1 MVYEIILGREEAD
14 KEKWGVE
21 GSILLGKQYVKM
33 GQVTTLSQPVYL
45 DMNRAHV
52 VFVCGKRGSGK
63 SYCLGVIAEGIA
75 TMEEKYREKLSVLML
90 DTMGIYWTMKYANHQ
105 DELLLKEWGMEGKAI
120 DNVRIFTPAGYFKE
134 YKDKGIPA
142 DFSFAINPAELAP
155 EDWNLTFDLNAND
168 PLAVFIERTILI
180 LKKEDKQFDIPDII
194 DAMDKDER
202 EDVKVK
208 NAAINRFKAVQQWGI
223 FSKDATPMKDLAK
236 AGTINILD
244 LSAYAVMPGGWK
256 IKHLVMGIVCE
267 KLFIERMIV
276 RKGEEF
282 TAIRSAVHYI
292 VSEESEEEAK
302 LKAKQMPIIWIM
314 IDEAHEFLPKDG
326 QTAASSA
333 LITLLREGRQP
344 GVALV
349 LATQQP
355 GKIHTDAMT
364 QSDIILAHR
373 LTAKIDTDALGSLLQ
388 NYLRTSLDQAL
399 SDLPKVAGACLAV
412 DDVNERIYP
421 VRIRPRFSWHGGG
434 APKIIKE
441 KKKIF
446 EF

>member
-1 MVYEIILGREEAD
+1 MVYEIVLGREEKD
-14 KEKWGVE
+14 KEKWGSE
-21 GSILLGKQYVKM
+21 GAILLGKQYVKM
-33 GQVTTLSQPVYL
+33 GQVTTLSQPIFL
-45 DMNRAHV
+45 DANKAHV

-75 TMEEKYREKLSVLML
+75 TMEEKFREKLSVLML
-90 DTMGIYWTMKYANHQ
+90 DTMGIYWTMKYPNHQ
-105 DELLLKEWGMEGKAI
+105 DELLLKEWGMEGSAI
-120 DNVRIFTPAGYFKE
+120 ENVRIFTPVGHFQK
-134 YKDKGIPA
+134 YKDKGIPT
-142 DFSFAINPAELAP
+142 DFPFAINPTELAP
-155 EDWNLTFDLNAND
+155 ENWNLTFDINAND

-180 LKKEDKQFDIPDII
+180 LKKDKDVFDIDDII
-194 DAMDKDER
+194 AALDTDER
-202 EDVKVK
+202 EDPKIK
-208 NAAINRFKAVQQWGI
+208 NAAINRFKAVKEWGI

-282 TAIRSAVHYI
+282 ASIHSAVHYI
-292 VSEESEEEAK
+292 VSEESQEAK
-302 LKAKQMPIIWIM
+302 LMSEKMPIVWIM
-314 IDEAHEFLPKDG
+314 IDEAHEFLPREGK
-326 QTAASSA
+326 TAASNA

-344 GVALV
+344 GIALV

-364 QSDIILAHR
+364 QSDVLLSHR
-373 LTAKIDTDALGSLLQ
+373 LTAKVDTDALGALLQ
-388 NYLRTSLDQAL
+388 SYLRKGLDQAL
-399 SDLPKVAGACLAV
+399 ADLPKVAGACLAV
-412 DDVNERIYP
+412 DDVNERMYP
-421 VRIRPRFSWHGGG
+421 MRIRPRFSWHGGS

-441 KKKIF
+441 KKKLF
-446 EF
+446 DF

>member
-1 MVYEIILGREEAD
+1 MVYEIVLGREEKD
-14 KEKWGVE
+14 KEKWGSE

-33 GQVTTLSQPVYL
+33 GQVTTLSQPVFL
-45 DMNRAHV
+45 DVDKAHV

-90 DTMGIYWTMKYANHQ
+90 DTMGIYWTMKYPNHQ

-120 DNVRIFTPAGYFKE
+120 ENVRIFTPTGYFQKYKE
-134 YKDKGIPA
+134 KGIPT
-142 DFSFAINPAELAP
+142 DFPFSINPAELAP
-155 EDWNLTFDLNAND
+155 ENWNLTFDINVND
-168 PLAVFIERTILI
+168 PMAVFIERTILT
-180 LKKEDKQFDIPDII
+180 LKKNQDIFDIDNII
-194 DAMDKDER
+194 AALDADER
-202 EDVKVK
+202 EDPKIK
-208 NAAINRFKAVQQWGI
+208 NAAINRFKAVKEWGI
-223 FSKDATPMKDLAK
+223 FSKDATPMKNLAK

-282 TAIRSAVHYI
+282 SSIHSAVHYI
-292 VSEESEEEAK
+292 VSDETDEAK
-302 LKAKQMPIIWIM
+302 LMGEKMPIVWIM
-314 IDEAHEFLPKDG
+314 IDEAHEFLPREGK
-326 QTAASSA
+326 TAASNS

-364 QSDIILAHR
+364 QSDVILAHR
-373 LTAKIDTDALGSLLQ
+373 LTAKVDTDALGSLLQ
-388 NYLRTSLDQAL
+388 SYLRIGLDQAL
-399 SDLPKVAGACLAV
+399 EDLPKVAGACLAV
-412 DDVNERIYP
+412 DDVNERMYP
-421 VRIRPRFSWHGGG
+421 MRIRPRFSWHGGS
-434 APKIIKE
+434 APNIIKE

-446 EF
+446 DF

>member
-1 MVYEIILGREEAD
+1 MVYEIVLGREEAA
-14 KEKWGVE
+14 KEKWGTE

-33 GQVTTLSQPVYL
+33 GPVTTLSQPIFL
-45 DMNRAHV
+45 DVDKAHV
-52 VFVCGKRGSGK
+52 AFVCGKRGSGK

-75 TMEEKYREKLSVLML
+75 TMEEKFREKLSVLML
-90 DTMGIYWTMKYANHQ
+90 DTMGIYWTMKYPNHQ
-105 DELLLKEWGMEGKAI
+105 DELLLKEWGMEGKPI
-120 DNVRIFTPAGYFKE
+120 ENVRIFTPTGYFQK
-134 YKDKGIPA
+134 YKDKGIPT
-142 DFSFAINPAELAP
+142 DFPFSINPTELAP
-155 EDWNLTFDLNAND
+155 ENWNLTFDITTND

-180 LKKEDKQFDIPDII
+180 LKKEKDNFDIDDII
-194 DAMDKDER
+194 TALDADER
-202 EDVKVK
+202 EDPKIK
-208 NAAINRFKAVQQWGI
+208 NAAINRFKAVKEWGI
-223 FSKDATPMKDLAK
+223 FSKEATPMKDLAQ

-282 TAIRSAVHYI
+282 SSIHSAVHYI
-292 VSEESEEEAK
+292 VSEETEEAK
-302 LKAKQMPIIWIM
+302 LMGEKMPIVWIM
-314 IDEAHEFLPKDG
+314 IDEAHEFLPREGK
-326 QTAASSA
+326 TAASDA

-364 QSDIILAHR
+364 QSDVILAHR
-373 LTAKIDTDALGSLLQ
+373 LTAKVDTDALGALLQ
-388 NYLRTSLDQAL
+388 SYLRTGLDTAL
-399 SDLPKVAGACLAV
+399 ANLPKVAGACLAI
-412 DDVNERIYP
+412 DDVNERMYP
-421 VRIRPRFSWHGGG
+421 MRIRPRFSWHGGS

-441 KKKIF
+441 KKKLF
-446 EF
+446 DF